1 MNFPL
6 IPLFDCGLHTLSFLF
21 TPPSQGTLWCC
32 DLVVGFP
39 WRKERLRCTFTPNGK
54 REFVQRDQVFP
65 LLSLTVYYFY
75 SKVSSFA
82 PVLYITIVFLSAYFL
97 FWEILYLNLTFPV
110 CLNVT
115 LNLSN
120 IARDKEISAS
130 SRRLMKNWPEYF
142 YEFPHPLPLAFNA
155 FHASC

>member
-21 TPPSQGTLWCC
+21 TPASQGTLWFC
-32 DLVVGFP
+32 DLEVSFP

-54 REFVQRDQVFP
+54 REFVQRDQIFP

-82 PVLYITIVFLSAYFL
+82 PAFYITIVLDSF
-97 FWEILYLNLTFPV
+97 YLLVFFCFEKFSTWIWRFPFA
-110 CLNVT
+110 
-115 LNLSN
+115 NLSN
-120 IARDKEISAS
+120 IASDKETSAS
-130 SRRLMKNWPEYF
+130 SRRLMKEWPAYF
-142 YEFPHPLPLAFNA
+142 YEFRLPRKLLTP
-155 FHASC
+155 